1 MARIVFD
8 IETVGEKFDELDETT
23 KEVITS
29 WIKKTSESEEDYQV
43 ALQNLKEGLGFS
55 PLTGEIVALGVL
67 DVDTDKGAVYFQ
79 APGEEISD
87 SEKDG
92 VKFKAMSEKEILEQF
107 WKLSDSS
114 DEFIGFNSRAFDIPF
129 IMIRSAIHGIRAH
142 KDLMAGRYA
151 YQQKFEAKHI
161 DLFDQLTFYGAARFK
176 GSLHLWSRAFG
187 IMSPKAQGV
196 KGEDVAQL
204 YKDHQYLDIAHYNAE
219 DLRATKEL
227 YKKWAE
233 YLRF

>member
-8 IETVGEKFDELDETT
+8 IETVGENFDELDETT
-23 KEVITS
+23 QEVITS
-29 WIKKTSESEEDYQV
+29 WIRKTSESEEDYRV

-79 APGEEISD
+79 APGEEIPD
-87 SEKDG
+87 SERDG
-92 VKFKAMSEKEILEQF
+92 VKFKQMDEREIIEQF
-107 WKLSDSS
+107 WKLADSS
-114 DEFIGFNSRAFDIPF
+114 DEFIGFNSRGFDIPF
-129 IMIRSAIHGIRAH
+129 IMIRSAIHGIRAR

-151 YQQKFEAKHI
+151 YQQKFGANHV
-161 DLFDQLTFYGAARFK
+161 DLIDQLTFYGAAKFK
-176 GSLHLWSRAFG
+176 GGLHLWSRAFG
-187 IMSPKAQGV
+187 IVSPKAQGV
-196 KGEDVAQL
+196 KGEDVAEL
-204 YKDHQYLDIAHYNAE
+204 YKNHQYLDIAHYNAE